1 MRRLAVTLTII
12 ALCAP
17 TALSQPA
24 PTGQLEASGHGRIV
38 MEGQLVTFGLLS
50 EPSRLVVTDFDGDAR
65 VFVAGKPV
73 TLLGR
78 PGKPRAPH
86 RVFLS
91 GAEGRFLVT
100 GSSVRVRVRSR
111 QLSLSLA
118 GVAQTTFT
126 GRGTYKLDDG
136 DPQEW
141 GTETVVQVGPS
152 EVTPEGDN

>member
-1 MRRLAVTLTII
+1 MRRLAVILTIL

-17 TALSQPA
+17 TALSQTA
-24 PTGQLEASGHGRIV
+24 PTGRLEASGHGRIV
-38 MEGQLVTFGLLS
+38 MEGQMVTFGLLS
-50 EPSRLVVTDFDGDAR
+50 EPSRLVITDFDGDAR
-65 VFVAGKPV
+65 VFVAGKSV
-73 TLLGR
+73 TLLAR

-86 RVFLS
+86 RVVLN
-91 GAEGRFLVT
+91 GAKGRFLVT

-118 GVAQTTFT
+118 GVAQTVFT

-141 GTETVVQVGPS
+141 GSETAVQVGPS